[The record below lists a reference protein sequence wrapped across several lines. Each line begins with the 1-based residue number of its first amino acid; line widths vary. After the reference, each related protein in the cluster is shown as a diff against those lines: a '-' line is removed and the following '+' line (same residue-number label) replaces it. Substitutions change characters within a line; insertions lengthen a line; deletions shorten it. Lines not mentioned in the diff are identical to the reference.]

1 MDSGHSVLDSNSLR
15 QQLMSDH
22 PMHRIKA
29 LHALEVARAA
39 TPEQQAAARFASRGI
54 PFYSAQDPHY
64 RAWVDKAVG
73 HWERVVGHA

>member
-29 LHALEVARAA
+29 VHALEVARAA
-39 TPEQQAAARFASRGI
+39 TPEQQAAVRFASRGI

-73 HWERVVGHA
+73 HWERVAGHA

>member
-1 MDSGHSVLDSNSLR
+1 MDPVQSVLDSDTLR

-22 PMHRIKA
+22 PMQRIKA
-29 LHALEVARAA
+29 LHALELERAS

-73 HWERVVGHA
+73 HWQRVAHA